1 MDNNLLTTL
10 YYASVGAKKEKEK
23 KKKRKERSVVQDA
36 KITSFTVC
44 ILSFLLH
51 CA

>member
-10 YYASVGAKKEKEK
+10 YYASVGAKKEKE
-23 KKKRKERSVVQDA
+23 KKRKERSVVQDA

-44 ILSFLLH
+44 ILSFLH
-51 CA
+51 CV